1 VIVTPLSAFNDNDDN
16 GELQDLPLYIVE
28 GDGAD
33 AASSRILGMLNTG
46 ISFLAADI
54 PSFQSVFYSASASHL
69 EIGRPGQQ
77 LVSAPGVGEWN
88 ARTLVLVPEP
98 SATILQLL
106 SALVV
111 LLRRKR

>member
-1 VIVTPLSAFNDNDDN
+1 MIVTPLSAFNDNDDN

-88 ARTLVLVPEP
+88 ARTLVLEIGRAHVGTPVPSLSRMP
-98 SATILQLL
+98 S
-106 SALVV
+106 SA
-111 LLRRKR
+111 

>member
-1 VIVTPLSAFNDNDDN
+1 MIVTPLSAFNDN
-16 GELQDLPLYIVE
+16 GELQGLSPYIVE

-98 SATILQLL
+98 SATILQRL
-106 SALVV
+106 SPLVV
-111 LLRRKR
+111 LLRRKK